1 MHTACFSDS
10 WGSAYRDPQTETLWT
25 ETLLDRDPP
34 RQRTPYPPEG
44 TWDQA
49 VRQEVTSYKD
59 LPVNRMTENI
69 TLRQTSF
76 ADGNK
81 HHTVPSTKFPP

>member
-10 WGSAYRDPQTETLWT
+10 WGSPYRDPP
-25 ETLLDRDPP
+25 DRDPQAKNP
-34 RQRTPYPPEG
+34 LHPEG

-49 VRQEVTSYKD
+49 ARQEVTSYKD
-59 LPVNRMTENI
+59 LPVDRMTENI
-69 TLRQTSF
+69 TLPQTSF
-76 ADGNK
+76 TDGNK